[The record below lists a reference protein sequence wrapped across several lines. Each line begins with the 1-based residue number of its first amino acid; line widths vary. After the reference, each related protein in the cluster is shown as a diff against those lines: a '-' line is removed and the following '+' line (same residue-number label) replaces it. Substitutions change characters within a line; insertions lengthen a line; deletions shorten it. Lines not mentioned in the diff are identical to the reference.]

1 MAAGMA
7 STLAAA
13 VTSRFGVAGTIL
25 GAGITAMIVTGGAA
39 ILKAYLESAA
49 GKVREMPR
57 KIKRPNGEQ
66 TMAKNSEQTMARFGK
81 GSKGSGFPARFRHA
95 LGWFSRLPEKNRKS
109 ILKRGLIGAL
119 GAFVICLVAITLLE
133 FGIGNSLSCGL
144 WGNCPSGAT
153 PGIHLTGAERQLG
166 AGSSATFGRPKAGGA
181 APGVVP
187 GEQPTPSTASPQP
200 DPSTS
205 TASPQPDPSTSTAS
219 PQPDPSTS
227 TANPQPDPSTSTA
240 SPQADPST
248 ASPKAAPQGAAPSTA
263 SPEAA
268 PQGSVSSASPEAAPS
283 RQ

>member
-205 TASPQPDPSTSTAS
+205 TA
-219 PQPDPSTS
+219 
-227 TANPQPDPSTSTA
+227 NPQPDPSTSTA